1 MAHVAQ
7 PGRNKNTSPQMITSS
22 PGQDV
27 RNSHDKDPKSLKQTP
42 RGKGKGADP
51 KFVSNQK
58 NTNMASPKGSAGKG

>member
-1 MAHVAQ
+1 
-7 PGRNKNTSPQMITSS
+7 MITSS